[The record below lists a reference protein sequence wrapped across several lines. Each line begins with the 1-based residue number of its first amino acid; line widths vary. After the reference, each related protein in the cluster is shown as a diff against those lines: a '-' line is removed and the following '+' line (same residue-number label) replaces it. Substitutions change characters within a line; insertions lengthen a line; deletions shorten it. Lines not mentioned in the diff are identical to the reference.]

1 MKKNNAKPMRPIKLR
16 KRTEELLNK
25 NPVAIKKIPPRDV
38 RNLLEDLQIYQIEL
52 EKHSNALQKAHEN
65 LIESKEQYRSLLAN
79 IPVGV
84 FRSTPQGKLIATN
97 LALIR
102 MLGYESEEEVL
113 KIPPVNLYVD
123 PARGKELIE
132 QLRIKGSLTDFE
144 IQLRHRDGSNI
155 WAAFSIHPV
164 EDNQGNLIYLD
175 GIICNITEHKQAE
188 EGLNRKITELNSFI
202 NNLPDM
208 AWLKD
213 ANSRFIAVN
222 RAFSESVGMDPESL
236 INQTCEVCFGKEE
249 AKKFKKDDQKIMK
262 SRRKLTIEEKIT
274 DSQKNEIWLET
285 IKSPIMDES
294 GKIAGTVGI
303 ARDIT
308 ERKRWEKAQQKAHDE
323 LERQVEK
330 RTKELEIKTN
340 NLEEVNTALKVLLRK
355 REKDKTEIGNNVL
368 TNVKE
373 LIEPYFKKMGKT
385 ELDDRQKAFL
395 SIIESNL
402 NEVTTPF
409 TRKMSM
415 KYLDLTPKEI
425 QIANLIRHGNS
436 TRKIAKLINIS
447 PRTVDTHR
455 KNIRKKIGIDK
466 KKANIRSHLSS
477 LY

>member
-25 NPVAIKKIPPRDV
+25 NPVAIKKIPPKDV

-52 EKHSNALQKAHEN
+52 EKHSNALQRAHEN

-123 PARGKELIE
+123 PARGKELRE
-132 QLRIKGSLTDFE
+132 QLRIKGSLTNFE

-175 GIICNITEHKQAE
+175 GIICNITEHKQA
-188 EGLNRKITELNSFI
+188 
-202 NNLPDM
+202 
-208 AWLKD
+208 
-213 ANSRFIAVN
+213 
-222 RAFSESVGMDPESL
+222 
-236 INQTCEVCFGKEE
+236 KE
-249 AKKFKKDDQKIMK
+249 A
-262 SRRKLTIEEKIT
+262 L
-274 DSQKNEIWLET
+274 
-285 IKSPIMDES
+285 
-294 GKIAGTVGI
+294 
-303 ARDIT
+303 
-308 ERKRWEKAQQKAHDE
+308 QKAHDE
-323 LERQVEK
+323 LERRVEK

-340 NLEEVNTALKVLLRK
+340 SLEEVNMALKVLLKK
-355 REKDKTEIGNNVL
+355 REEDKTEIGNNVL

-373 LIEPYFKKMGKT
+373 LIEPYFEKMKKT

-466 KKANIRSHLSS
+466 KKANLRSHLSS